1 MVRVVGILGD
11 ALQLAILHHVER
23 ADRRIDVARK
33 EIQHTL
39 TQGWQGQFADDRLA
53 ELGLPGAVPG
63 LLLKRLG
70 MGLLALQRL
79 RVALRQRG
87 QVATT
92 EVDEHAAEDQA
103 EQQKAADQGGGDH
116 LRYIGALAAQLAFA
130 GDEIVEQTAL
140 ILLQLQPALA
150 LHILNDGLPLSTL
163 CDQILGKDQPLAMQ
177 HGDALDAFELLGVL
191 GRVVAHQLK
200 LLFEQRQF
208 TLVGLEKARLAGDQV
223 AAHRRLDVVEHLLR
237 LVGIGHA
244 LNRTLDPLAHAQ
256 QVIDDGAEEEGAE
269 KAETQWYGHI
279 AVENP
284 PEIALIDEG
293 LAHWFPFRIP
303 GAGG

>member
-1 MVRVVGILGD
+1 MIGVVGIFGD

-33 EIQHTL
+33 KIQHTL
-39 TQGWQGQFADDRLA
+39 AERRQGQLADDGVA

-70 MGLLALQRL
+70 MRLLALQRL

-87 QVATT
+87 QVTTT
-92 EVDEHAAEDQA
+92 EINEHAAKDQA
-103 EQQKAADQGGGDH
+103 EQQEAADQRGGDH
-116 LRYIGALAAQLAFA
+116 FRNVGALAAQLTLA
-130 GDEIVEQTAL
+130 GNEVVEQAAL
-140 ILLQLQPALA
+140 ILLQLEPTLA
-150 LHILNDGLPLSTL
+150 LHLLNNRQPLAAL
-163 CDQILGKDQPLAMQ
+163 ADQILGKDQPLAVQ
-177 HGDALDAFELLGVL
+177 HGDTLDAFELLGVL
-191 GRVVAHQLK
+191 GRVVAHQFQ
-200 LLFEQRQF
+200 LLFEQRQLA
-208 TLVGLEKARLAGDQV
+208 LVGIEKARLAGDQV
-223 AAHRRLDVVEHLLR
+223 AAHRGLDVVEHLLC
-237 LVGIGHA
+237 LVGVGHA

-256 QVIDDGAEEEGAE
+256 QVIHDGAEEEGAE
-269 KAETQWYGHI
+269 KAEPQWHGHV
-279 AVENP
+279 AVEYS